1 MEHILTILIFLPVVG
16 SLGILALPGGK
27 NYLYRWITFLISTIN
42 LGLSVWVY
50 LNFNPS
56 LSGISNE
63 KAMQFVEKVDW
74 ITIAVGDINK
84 IGIQYFVGLDGLNMP
99 MVLLSALVLF
109 IGAISAW
116 NIKYK
121 AKGFHSLFLLLSG
134 SIIGCFAALDFF
146 LFFLFFEFML
156 LPMYFLIG
164 IWGGKRRE
172 YASIKFFIYTL
183 VGSVC
188 ILLVMIMLAF
198 SVQYPK
204 DTYTFNLLALADR
217 TNFIPDSLL
226 NWQNSRWLINMP
238 ARRWAFL
245 LLLTGFAIKLPA
257 VPVHTWLPD
266 AHVEA
271 PTPISVILAGI
282 LLKIGGYGLLRIGI
296 SIFPDSGWIYSD
308 WMAVLGGISIVY
320 GALNAM
326 ASHDLK
332 RMVAYSSVSHMG
344 FVLIGI
350 ASMTSEGINGAMYQL
365 FSHGILSAM
374 LFLLVGVLQDRT
386 HDKTIENYR
395 GLATKMPVYTG
406 MTIIAFFASLGLPGF
421 SGFIGEFFTIMSTF
435 GTDII
440 PRWVILAAVAGL
452 VLGAAYFLW
461 TLQRMFFGKYWSK
474 GGEEWAILLTD
485 LNLREKAMLII
496 LAILALIFGIFP
508 NLLFTPMSKTI
519 MTLTDMIQK
528 S

>member
-1 MEHILTILIFLPVVG
+1 MTHILSILIFLPVFA
-16 SLGILALPGGK
+16 SLGILFLPGGK
-27 NYLYRWITFLISTIN
+27 PGLYRWITLLISAIN
-42 LGLSVWVY
+42 LGLALVVY
-50 LNFNPS
+50 LHFDS
-56 LSGISNE
+56 QQHGINRE
-63 KAMQFVEKVDW
+63 EAMQFVEKLPW
-74 ITIAVGDINK
+74 ITLSLGNLGK
-84 IGIQYFVGLDGLNMP
+84 LSIQYFVGLDGLNLP
-99 MVLLSALVLF
+99 MVLLSAVVLL

-116 NIKYK
+116 TVTYK

-134 SIIGCFAALDFF
+134 SVIGCFVALDFF

-164 IWGGKRRE
+164 IWGGARRE
-172 YASIKFFIYTL
+172 YASIKFFLYTL
-183 VGSVC
+183 LGSVC

-204 DTYTFNLLALADR
+204 GTFTFDLLAM
-217 TNFIPDSLL
+217 TNRANYLPDSLL
-226 NWQNSRWLINMP
+226 NWQNSRWLVGYP

-245 LLLTGFAIKLPA
+245 LLLIGFVIKLPA

-282 LLKIGGYGLLRIGI
+282 LLKIGGYGLLRIAVP
-296 SIFPDSGWIYSD
+296 IFPDAAWIYSTS
-308 WMAVLGGISIVY
+308 MGVLGGISIVY

-332 RMVAYSSVSHMG
+332 RLVAYSSVSHMG

-350 ASMTSEGINGAMYQL
+350 ASMTHEGINGAMYQL

-374 LFLLVGVLQDRT
+374 LFLIVGVLQDRT
-386 HDKTIENYR
+386 HDKTIESYR
-395 GLATKMPVYTG
+395 GLATRMPVFTG
-406 MTIIAFFASLGLPGF
+406 MVVIAFFASLGLPGF
-421 SGFIGEFFTIMSTF
+421 SGFIGEFFTIMGSF
-435 GTDII
+435 GTDAI

-461 TLQRMFFGKYWSK
+461 TLQRMFFGKYWSR
-474 GGEEWAILLTD
+474 GGEEWSLQLTD
-485 LNLREKAMLII
+485 LTIREKLMLGL
-496 LAILALIFGIFP
+496 LAVLALIFGILP
-508 NLLFTPMSKTI
+508 GLLFEPMQATI
-519 MTLTDMIQK
+519 NFLVAMIQNR
-528 S
+528 